1 MSERLPEQIDP
12 LRLARQGAE
21 LRGRIPLSKMHR
33 LAEYLCDSPGDA
45 DVALA
50 FELGEGGI
58 GFLHGEAHAVVSV
71 ICQRC
76 LEPMAMQFDAQFA
89 FGLVESE
96 AQAERLGANHEPLL
110 VGDAPLRVS
119 ELAEDELI
127 LALPIVSLHD
137 MPVCPAAE
145 HLAEA
150 DSTSE
155 EQVSGSSPF
164 AILEKLKRKR

>member
-21 LRGRIPLSKMHR
+21 LRGRIPLSQMHR
-33 LAEYLCDSPGDA
+33 LAEYLCDASGDA
-45 DVALA
+45 EVALA
-50 FELGEGGI
+50 FDLGEGGI

-76 LEPMAMQFDAQFA
+76 LQPMALQLDAQFA

-96 AQAERLGANHEPLL
+96 AQAERVGATYEPLL

-137 MPVCPAAE
+137 ISACPAAGY
-145 HLAEA
+145 LAEP
-150 DSTSE
+150 DSKSE
-155 EQVSGSSPF
+155 EHASGANPF
-164 AILEKLKRKR
+164 AILETLKRKR